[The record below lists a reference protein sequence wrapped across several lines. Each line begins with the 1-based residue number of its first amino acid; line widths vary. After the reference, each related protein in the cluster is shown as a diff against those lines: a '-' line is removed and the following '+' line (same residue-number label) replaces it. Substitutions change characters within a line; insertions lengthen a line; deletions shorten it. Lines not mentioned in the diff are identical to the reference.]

1 MRFDIMAI
9 QMFIGMF
16 IIQYVFSSY
25 IMTNSIGNITH
36 SVGKIYMSTIMGL
49 FMVLMSIIMN
59 HKFNLQQF
67 LFFCTLLLIF
77 IILYKLQFGV
87 GDKNYLQEM
96 IEHHSMALLTSQK
109 ILEKTKAPAVANFA
123 THILITQEK
132 EIEDMKYL
140 LKSI

>member
-1 MRFDIMAI
+1 MRIDIMAI
-9 QMFIGMF
+9 EMFIGMF

-25 IMTNSIGNITH
+25 IMANSVYNITN
-36 SVGKIYMSTIMGL
+36 SVGKIYMCTIMGL
-49 FMVLMSIIMN
+49 FMVLLGIIMN
-59 HKFNLQQF
+59 PKFNLQHF
-67 LFFCTLLLIF
+67 LSFITLLLIF
-77 IILYKLQFGV
+77 IILYKLQFGI

-132 EIEDMKYL
+132 EIDDMKYL